1 MSFYNVVVSGLPSA
15 GLPNAVVVTSERG
28 VAVATDLADRCA
40 VRARLGRDAC
50 GRAVSIVDRR
60 ERGFRSRGW
69 ALFLPLALAAHKVRC
84 RVVSKHVVVFAE
96 QVGAGA
102 RLAVPDVPPGRALNH
117 GRGGGGCRGRA
128 LKSPGV
134 EPIGIRANEVHAVR
148 GVLADSVVHYARNH
162 RPAGKLVLGGRQPSG
177 ATTRTAMSKRL
188 LGGLR
193 RSQGRAKTKGRR
205 AR

>member
-1 MSFYNVVVSGLPSA
+1 MSFYNVVSGLPSA

-28 VAVATDLADRCA
+28 VAVATDLSDRCA

-69 ALFLPLALAAHKVRC
+69 ALLLPLASVAHEVRGP
-84 RVVSKHVVVFAE
+84 VSKDVVVFAE
-96 QVGAGA
+96 QVSAGA
-102 RLAVPDVPPGRALNH
+102 RLSVPDVPPRRALSH
-117 GRGGGGCRGRA
+117 GRGGRGCRGRA
-128 LKSPGV
+128 LKGPGV

-148 GVLADSVVHYARNH
+148 GVLADSVVFFARNH
-162 RPAGKLVLGGRQPSG
+162 RPGVKLVLGGSQPSG
-177 ATTRTAMSKRL
+177 ATTLTAMSKRL

-193 RSQGRAKTKGRR
+193 R
-205 AR
+205 